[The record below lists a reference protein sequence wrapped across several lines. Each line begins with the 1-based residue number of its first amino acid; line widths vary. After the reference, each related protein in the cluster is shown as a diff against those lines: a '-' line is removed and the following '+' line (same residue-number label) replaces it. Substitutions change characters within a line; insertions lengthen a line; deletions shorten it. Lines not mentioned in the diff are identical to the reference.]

1 MDKLIKIQQLLGNK
15 GEVLIRTDAES
26 GKWFFHLFRCTDEP
40 IVQSKVESTTGRT
53 LKVVANSESVIK
65 GKTDDLD
72 GFLDQAI
79 RILENGGM

>member
-15 GEVLIRTDAES
+15 GEILIRTDAES
-26 GKWFFHLFRCTDEP
+26 GKWFVHLFKCTDEQ
-40 IVQSKVESTTGRT
+40 VVHGKVELVADGT
-53 LKVVANSESVIK
+53 LEVSANLESLIK
-65 GKTDDLD
+65 GETNDLD